1 VAGGIVPAVV
11 GPTAVGKT
19 GLILDLAERYPLEVV
34 SLDSRQVYRGFRLGT
49 AQPTAAEQA
58 RCPHHLI
65 DFLPADRTY
74 SARRFRDD
82 ALAAIADV
90 RARGRIPLLA
100 GGAGLYLTALR
111 EGLLEVPGGPAALA
125 AARAEMEALDDDA
138 ARARLAEV
146 DPETAARL
154 PATDL
159 YRIRRALEI
168 HRLTGRPFSAWR
180 AEHAPDPAG
189 GLAYPSVL
197 LTRRR
202 EELRER
208 IARRADAM
216 LRDGW
221 LEETRALRAR
231 WPDDAPGMRTLGYAQ
246 LTAHLAGET
255 TLAEARDA
263 IVLRTRQY
271 AKRQVTWFRREEHAA
286 VGAPEDPALR
296 DALRRLLDCAAPA

>member
-1 VAGGIVPAVV
+1 MGGGIVPAVV

-19 GLILDLAERYPLEVV
+19 GLILDLADRYPLEVV

-58 RCPHHLI
+58 RCPHHLV
-65 DFLPADRTY
+65 DFLPADHTY

-82 ALAAIADV
+82 ALAAIAEV
-90 RARGRIPLLA
+90 RARGRIPLLV
-100 GGAGLYLTALR
+100 GGAGLYLSALR
-111 EGLLEVPGGPAALA
+111 EGLLDVPGGPDALA
-125 AARAEMEALDDDA
+125 AARAEMEALDDDE
-138 ARARLAEV
+138 ARARLADV

-154 PATDL
+154 PAADL

-180 AEHAPDPAG
+180 AERTPDPAG

-197 LTRRR
+197 LTRER

-208 IARRADAM
+208 IARRTDAM
-216 LRDGW
+216 LREGW
-221 LEETRALRAR
+221 LEETRALRER
-231 WPDDAPGMRTLGYAQ
+231 WPDDAPGMRTLGYVQ
-246 LTAHLAGET
+246 LAAHLAGET
-255 TLAEARDA
+255 TLQEAREEV
-263 IVLRTRQY
+263 VLRTRQY

-286 VGAPEDPALR
+286 AGTPEDPALR
-296 DALRRLLDCAAPA
+296 DALQRLLDRAAAA